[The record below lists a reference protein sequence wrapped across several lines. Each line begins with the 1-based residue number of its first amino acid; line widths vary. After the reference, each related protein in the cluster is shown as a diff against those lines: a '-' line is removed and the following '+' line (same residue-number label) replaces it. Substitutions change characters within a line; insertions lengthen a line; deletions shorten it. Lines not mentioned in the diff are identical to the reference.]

1 MSSKKE
7 KNTSA
12 LQGGM
17 AILVID
23 ASGVVT
29 FAEGMLDALG
39 LNDSVASCA
48 PALEVFRASPA
59 IIEKIQ
65 DAMAGRAGCIDI
77 TSGDRTFE
85 LQVQPRPAGGAIA
98 IAVDATRQRSVECD
112 LRTVL
117 QRLEE
122 AQRVA
127 HVGSFEWNIGANA
140 VTWSDELHRIYGLD
154 PGKFKGTFESFLER
168 VHQDDLEHTK
178 DVVFEAFRT
187 RSAFVYDH
195 RIVRSDG
202 AVRTLHTRGDVISD
216 EKGNP
221 VRMVGSC

>member
-65 DAMAGRAGCIDI
+65 DAMAGRAGCIEI
-77 TSGDRTFE
+77 GR
-85 LQVQPRPAGGAIA
+85 
-98 IAVDATRQRSVECD
+98 
-112 LRTVL
+112 
-117 QRLEE
+117 
-122 AQRVA
+122 A
-127 HVGSFEWNIGANA
+127 HV
-140 VTWSDELHRIYGLD
+140 
-154 PGKFKGTFESFLER
+154 
-168 VHQDDLEHTK
+168 
-178 DVVFEAFRT
+178 
-187 RSAFVYDH
+187 
-195 RIVRSDG
+195 
-202 AVRTLHTRGDVISD
+202 
-216 EKGNP
+216 
-221 VRMVGSC
+221 